1 MFPPM
6 ARKNQPQDSIPLSE
20 YIDRRRRV
28 LRELKGAAGVVF
40 AGDGAPPLLGKWRP
54 DFNFYYLM
62 GLPAEP
68 GAAVLFNPAA
78 DDPKRRCVLFLRPLN
93 AEMERWDGY
102 REQIGS
108 PLKQRT
114 GFETIMRSNTLPMA
128 LTAAARKS
136 KRLACLHPFST
147 YPAAVSPDLSAF
159 RSISERIPGISIE
172 DRTGLLPS
180 MRSVK
185 SSAELKLMR
194 HAIAATA
201 AGYEAALQ
209 VIRPGASEA
218 HVARTLE
225 QTYRDHGAE
234 ELAYNSI
241 VGSGLRGTVLHY
253 MDNSGPL
260 EAGDLLVIDSGASF
274 RGYAADVTRTYPV
287 SGKFT
292 AEQREAYEVVL
303 ASQKAS
309 IKAARRGAR
318 MHEVDA
324 AAREVIEKAGLGDAF
339 IHGIGHP
346 LGLEVHDVNP
356 DGPLAPGMVIT
367 IEPGIYLP
375 EQKMGIRIEDDVLIT
390 SRGNENLTA
399 MIAKE
404 AREIGARMNV
414 ARAPRPWIFSPNPR
428 AGRPCYN
435 LCTTITV

>member
-1 MFPPM
+1 M
-6 ARKNQPQDSIPLSE
+6 AKKNQSQDSIPLSE
-20 YIDRRRRV
+20 YIARRQRV
-28 LRELKGAAGVVF
+28 LKELQGAVGVVF
-40 AGDGAPPLLGKWRP
+40 AGEGAPPLLGRWRP
-54 DFNFYYLM
+54 DFNFYYLT
-62 GLPAEP
+62 GLSNEA
-68 GAAVLFNPAA
+68 GAAVVFFPGA
-78 DDPKRRCVLFLRPLN
+78 DDPKRRCALFLRPLN

-102 REQIGS
+102 RERIAS

-114 GFETIMRSNTLPMA
+114 GFETIMRSNALPAA

-136 KRLACLHPFST
+136 KRLACLHPFAV
-147 YPAAVSPDLSAF
+147 YPATVSPDLAAF
-159 RSISERIPGISIE
+159 RSISERIPGVAIE

-185 SSAELKLMR
+185 SQAELKLMGQ
-194 HAIAATA
+194 AIAATA

-218 HVARTLE
+218 QVARTLE

-260 EAGDLLVIDSGASF
+260 EGGDLLVIDSGASF

-309 IKAARRGAR
+309 IKAARPGAR

-356 DGPLAPGMVIT
+356 DGPLSAGMVIT

-375 EQKMGIRIEDDVLIT
+375 ERKMGIRIEDDVLIT

-404 AREIGARMNV
+404 AKEIEQRMS
-414 ARAPRPWIFSPNPR
+414 RS
-428 AGRPCYN
+428 
-435 LCTTITV
+435 